1 MPEEVVDSGQ
11 DDATPSSDTS
21 ADQTGIASDLF
32 GDDAPQS
39 EPTSSQN
46 GTSATFDPNA
56 VDIRRTKLEEIPDQH
71 RPYFEPAYKALK
83 DLEAGATKR
92 DQDLADAQQRA
103 SAAEQEWRDRIQ
115 QIAAPPPPTHAEQL
129 ESTLA
134 NDLTDEQRQG
144 VDMVRQI
151 IAAETQPLIQSLQ
164 QMQGIVPT
172 VQQWQ
177 QQQEQDSQNKLSEEI
192 VDARSEYG
200 DDVENYASQI
210 AALINT
216 SNPQSDAPY
225 TVREAY
231 ELVTGKAQAA
241 ANNARKT
248 DAEVRA
254 ATKSQ
259 ITSPSGTPI
268 VTHEGDGDLSIAQT
282 RAELEAL
289 GFER

>member
-21 ADQTGIASDLF
+21 ADQTGIANDLF

-115 QIAAPPPPTHAEQL
+115 QIAAPPPPTQ
-129 ESTLA
+129 A
-134 NDLTDEQRQG
+134 NC
-144 VDMVRQI
+144 
-151 IAAETQPLIQSLQ
+151 PK
-164 QMQGIVPT
+164 
-172 VQQWQ
+172 
-177 QQQEQDSQNKLSEEI
+177 KLW
-192 VDARSEYG
+192 
-200 DDVENYASQI
+200 
-210 AALINT
+210 T
-216 SNPQSDAPY
+216 P
-225 TVREAY
+225 EANM
-231 ELVTGKAQAA
+231 GM
-241 ANNARKT
+241 
-248 DAEVRA
+248 
-254 ATKSQ
+254 
-259 ITSPSGTPI
+259 I
-268 VTHEGDGDLSIAQT
+268 
-282 RAELEAL
+282 
-289 GFER
+289 